1 MGSQIRRIILVLVIF
16 LLVGWIYSFWRQGRS
31 GYDLFDALKGT
42 PSSADQTAPTPV
54 PTSLPEAKPTVPKGE
69 LPGLEMLDAE
79 YAKLAAAVLPSVV
92 SINTESV
99 VTARPRN
106 ILEAM
111 RGGAVVRQRGLGSG
125 AIITAEGHVV
135 TNYHVVAGARQIEV
149 TTNDHTTFPAEVVG
163 MDPAM
168 DLAVIRIQS
177 NRTNFPRLSFA
188 DSDKVRVGQI
198 VFAVGNPLGF
208 SGTVSQGIIS
218 ATQRWTQD
226 SAMEFLQ
233 TDANIIP
240 GNSGG
245 PLVNLRGEIVGVN
258 ESIFTG
264 GGQAQQ
270 HAWQGIG
277 LAIPANDAKESV
289 DAMLQKRTRIDCF
302 LGLVVDPTV
311 VTVKSQEGSSLGVQI
326 TNVGT
331 GSPAQGAG
339 LRPGDVVTK
348 YGDRRVESANQLL
361 SLIRRSKPGQ
371 PVEVT
376 LVRAG
381 KIVRIS
387 VVPQPRPQQQP
398 EVSPVPGMP
407 QPQMSPVPQIPQM
420 PQYQGR

>member
-16 LLVGWIYSFWRQGRS
+16 LLVGWIYKGWRQSRP

-42 PSSADQTAPTPV
+42 PPPTEETITA
-54 PTSLPEAKPTVPKGE
+54 LPDTKPALPKGE
-69 LPGLEMLDAE
+69 LPGLEMLNAE
-79 YAKLAAAVLPSVV
+79 YSKLAAAVLPSVV

-99 VTARPRN
+99 VAARPRN
-106 ILEAM
+106 IIEALQ
-111 RGGAVVRQRGLGSG
+111 GGAMVRQKGLGSG
-125 AIITAEGHVV
+125 SIITKEGHVV

-149 TTNDHTTFPAEVVG
+149 TTNDHTTFPAELVG
-163 MDPAM
+163 VDPSV
-168 DLAVIRIQS
+168 DLAVIRILS
-177 NRTNFPRLSFA
+177 NRKDFPALSFA
-188 DSDKVRVGQI
+188 DSNEVKVGQI

-264 GGQAQQ
+264 SNPTQPQQ
-270 HAWQGIG
+270 HWQGIG
-277 LAIPANDAKESV
+277 LAIPADDAKESV
-289 DAMLQKRTRIDCF
+289 DAMLQKRTRTDCF
-302 LGLVVDPTV
+302 LGLVVDPNV
-311 VTVKSQEGSSLGVQI
+311 VTVKSQQGNSLGVMV
-326 TNVGT
+326 TNIGQ

-339 LRPGDVVTK
+339 LQPGDVVTL

-361 SLIRRSKPGQ
+361 RFIRRSKPGQ
-371 PVEVT
+371 PVEMTV
-376 LVRAG
+376 VRAG
-381 KIVRIS
+381 KLVKLS

-398 EVSPVPGMP
+398 
-407 QPQMSPVPQIPQM
+407 QVPQFPQ
-420 PQYQGR
+420 R

>member
-16 LLVGWIYSFWRQGRS
+16 LLVGWIYKGWRQSRP

-42 PSSADQTAPTPV
+42 PPSTEQDSS
-54 PTSLPEAKPTVPKGE
+54 SLPATKPALPKGE
-69 LPGLEMLDAE
+69 LPGLEMLNAE
-79 YAKLAAAVLPSVV
+79 YSKLAAAVLPSVV

-99 VTARPRN
+99 VKARPRN
-106 ILEAM
+106 IFEALQ
-111 RGGAVVRQRGLGSG
+111 GGALVRQRGLGSG
-125 AIITAEGHVV
+125 AIITKEGHVV

-149 TTNDHTTFPAEVVG
+149 TTNDHTSFPAELVG
-163 MDPAM
+163 VDPSV

-177 NRTNFPRLSFA
+177 QRKDFPPLAFA
-188 DSDKVRVGQI
+188 DSNEVKVGQI

-258 ESIFTG
+258 ESIYTG
-264 GGQAQQ
+264 GNPAQPQ
-270 HAWQGIG
+270 NHSWQGIG

-289 DAMLQKRTRIDCF
+289 DAILQNRTRTDSF
-302 LGLVVDPTV
+302 LGLVVDPNI
-311 VTVKSQEGSSLGVQI
+311 VTVKSQQGSSLGVMV
-326 TNVGT
+326 TNIGQ

-339 LRPGDVVTK
+339 LQPGDVVTQ
-348 YGDRRVESANQLL
+348 YGGRRVESANQLL
-361 SLIRRSKPGQ
+361 SFIRRSKPGQ
-371 PVEVT
+371 PMEMTV
-376 LVRAG
+376 VRAG
-381 KIVRIS
+381 KLVKLS
-387 VVPQPRPQQQP
+387 VVPQPRPQQQ
-398 EVSPVPGMP
+398 S
-407 QPQMSPVPQIPQM
+407 QM
-420 PQYQGR
+420 PQLQPQFQPR